1 MSETG
6 KVSSPTAQRSATIK
20 NRVELTITYGTP
32 VLVGVGGVFAGQLL
46 AKKFADK
53 FPTGKKWF
61 MIGGLIAGLGLG
73 YYVSPKI
80 NGLVNS

>member
-1 MSETG
+1 MADTG
-6 KVSSPTAQRSATIK
+6 KVTSPAAQRTAVIK
-20 NRVELTITYGTP
+20 DRVALTITYGTP

-46 AKKFADK
+46 AKKFATK
-53 FPTGKKWF
+53 FPNGKKWF

-80 NGLVNS
+80 NSAVNS